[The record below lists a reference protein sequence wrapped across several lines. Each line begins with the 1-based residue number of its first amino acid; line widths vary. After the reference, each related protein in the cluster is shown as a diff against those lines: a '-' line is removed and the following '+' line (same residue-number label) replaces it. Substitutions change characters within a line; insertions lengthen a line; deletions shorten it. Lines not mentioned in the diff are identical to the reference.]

1 MADPAGRVLVL
12 NAGSA
17 TLKATVIDLPA
28 QEPRFD
34 RTVDW
39 ASTARDEVGVAVG
52 DVIEAIAAA
61 GIGLDS
67 IEVVG
72 HRVVHGGERFIAPT
86 PVDDEVLTG
95 LDAVAE
101 LAPLHDPIAIA
112 TIRATRER
120 MPDVP
125 QVADFD
131 TAFHAALPEV
141 ARRYPVPDEW
151 ISRHG
156 VRRFGFHGLSVEWSV
171 GRAAALLQRPVTE
184 LRLVVAHLGGGCS
197 VTAVDRGRSVDTSMG
212 LTPMEGLMMATRAG
226 SIDPGIVFRLLHD
239 GRSADQIERELDHES
254 GLKGVGGT
262 GDMRQL
268 LDRAAVGD
276 DRASLA
282 IDLFVRRAV
291 AGIAAS
297 ATALPRLDALV
308 FTGGIGEHAAIVR
321 ERICDGL
328 RLIGVPSI
336 ESGNG
341 DGDALLGQGPS
352 GVAVLRIH
360 AREDLV
366 IADHALRV
374 IAA

>member
-1 MADPAGRVLVL
+1 
-12 NAGSA
+12 
-17 TLKATVIDLPA
+17 
-28 QEPRFD
+28 
-34 RTVDW
+34 
-39 ASTARDEVGVAVG
+39 
-52 DVIEAIAAA
+52 
-61 GIGLDS
+61 
-67 IEVVG
+67 
-72 HRVVHGGERFIAPT
+72 
-86 PVDDEVLTG
+86 
-95 LDAVAE
+95 
-101 LAPLHDPIAIA
+101 
-112 TIRATRER
+112 
-120 MPDVP
+120 
-125 QVADFD
+125 
-131 TAFHAALPEV
+131 
-141 ARRYPVPDEW
+141 
-151 ISRHG
+151 
-156 VRRFGFHGLSVEWSV
+156 
-171 GRAAALLQRPVTE
+171 
-184 LRLVVAHLGGGCS
+184 
-197 VTAVDRGRSVDTSMG
+197 
-212 LTPMEGLMMATRAG
+212 MATRAG